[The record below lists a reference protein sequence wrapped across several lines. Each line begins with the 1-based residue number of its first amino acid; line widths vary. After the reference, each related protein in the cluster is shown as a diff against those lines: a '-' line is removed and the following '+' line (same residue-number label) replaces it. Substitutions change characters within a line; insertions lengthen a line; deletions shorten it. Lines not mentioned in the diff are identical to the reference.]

1 MRFSGLA
8 FGAFDEAAVRL
19 GQNKTP
25 QIHKR
30 EAAGRLA
37 ARCQLHLY
45 RRRFAADA
53 NNNLYWDGKL
63 LQTATTLGRTE
74 RLIALAVAFSTIAVA
89 IIEAIRLVLGR

>member
-1 MRFSGLA
+1 MKQPLDWDKIR
-8 FGAFDEAAVRL
+8 RL
-19 GQNKTP
+19 KF
-25 QIHKR
+25 IR
-30 EAAGRLA
+30 EKPPADWPPGVNSISIEGVSL
-37 ARCQLHLY
+37 LGI
-45 RRRFAADA
+45 DA